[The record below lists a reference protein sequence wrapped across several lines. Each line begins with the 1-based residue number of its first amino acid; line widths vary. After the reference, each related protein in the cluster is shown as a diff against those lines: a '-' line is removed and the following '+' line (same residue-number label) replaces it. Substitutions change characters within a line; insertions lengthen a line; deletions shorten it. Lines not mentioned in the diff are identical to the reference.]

1 MLVPATRSSTRRRP
15 SHARTVRR
23 LERAT
28 GQLAGA
34 ALAEMDAKHP
44 WYREM
49 NADTRSW
56 IGLVTQAGIAAFAT
70 WCKNPVPE
78 EAPALTANVF
88 ATAPPIMARSV
99 TLQQTVELVRVT
111 IDAVESH
118 IDELAAPGEADWLR
132 HSILLYS
139 RELAFAAAAVY
150 ARAAEERG
158 AWDARLEALVVDAV
172 LRGEA
177 DEAVRSRAAAL
188 GWRHGGAVVVV
199 VGAAPEGEPEPTA
212 ESVHRA
218 ARAADFDVLVGVQG
232 DRLVTVLGGVEDPLV
247 AGRSIMAEF
256 GPGAVVVGPPVPDLL
271 SATQSATAA
280 LAGLRA
286 AAAWQDAPRPV
297 SSEELLPERALS
309 GDGSARRQLLEDV
322 YKPLVDAGPVLLETL
337 AVFLEQASSLE
348 ATARLLFVHPNT
360 VRYRL
365 RRVADATGF
374 TATEA
379 RDAFTLKIALAIGR
393 LAQNGVAL

>member
-1 MLVPATRSSTRRRP
+1 
-15 SHARTVRR
+15 VRR
-23 LERAT
+23 VERAT
-28 GQLAGA
+28 GKLAGA
-34 ALAEMDAKHP
+34 ALAEIDARYP

-49 NADTRSW
+49 TADTRSW

-78 EAPALTANVF
+78 EAPAITADVF
-88 ATAPPIMARSV
+88 ATAPPTMARSV
-99 TLQQTVELVRVT
+99 TLQQTVELVRMT
-111 IDAVESH
+111 IHVVEVN
-118 IDELAAPGEADWLR
+118 IEELAAPGEEDWLR
-132 HSILLYS
+132 QSILVYS

-188 GWRHGGAVVVV
+188 GWRHGGAVAVV
-199 VGAAPEGEPEPTA
+199 VGAAPVAEPEPIA
-212 ESVHRA
+212 ESVHRT

-232 DRLVTVLGGVEDPLV
+232 DRLVTVLGGVADPV
-247 AGRSIMAEF
+247 AAARSIVGEF
-256 GPGAVVVGPPVPDLL
+256 GPGPVVVGPAVPDLL
-271 SATQSATAA
+271 SATQSAAAA

-286 AAAWQDAPRPV
+286 APAWQDAPRPV
-297 SSEELLPERALS
+297 GSEDLLPERALS
-309 GDGSARRQLLEDV
+309 GDDNARRQLVEDV
-322 YKPLVDAGPVLLETL
+322 YDPLVAAGPVLLETL
-337 AVFLEQASSLE
+337 AVFLEQATSLE

-365 RRVADATGF
+365 RRIADATGL
-374 TATEA
+374 TATDA
-379 RDAFTLKIALAIGR
+379 RDAFTLKVALALGR
-393 LAQNGVAL
+393 LAGNGTDL